1 YSRIFIITFPEGQ
14 SRLFLFLVKRR
25 GNMADQLDITLSF
38 RVMGIQIEV
47 LLKRKYRGIVE
58 YSYTKDF
65 LGFRSLTD

>member
-1 YSRIFIITFPEGQ
+1 
-14 SRLFLFLVKRR
+14 
-25 GNMADQLDITLSF
+25 MADQLDITLSF

-65 LGFRSLTD
+65 LRFRSLTD